1 MDDALNA
8 RMFLILMA
16 ARKLGNFLYAWG
28 GESAKEG
35 GYDCSG
41 FVSLALMETARA
53 WPSVYQGGRT
63 TAAGLYTYFN
73 KKKCPD
79 ITEESDLKP
88 GCLLFYRNSRKR
100 ITHIAIHAVTVPN
113 IRLTEYGKK
122 KTVPVGPVAF
132 EAGGSGS
139 KAVSPRAALR
149 DSAGI
154 RITASTYSGGRE
166 WVTKDPFVLIGRQS
180 QESIRRQV

>member
-1 MDDALNA
+1 MNDFLDA
-8 RMFLILMA
+8 RTFLVLMA

-41 FVSLALMETARA
+41 FVSLSLMETARA
-53 WPSVYQGGRT
+53 WPDIYTGGRT

-73 KKKCPD
+73 KKGCPD
-79 ITEESDLKP
+79 ITRESDLKP
-88 GCLLFYRNSRKR
+88 GCLIFYHRPGKR
-100 ITHIAIHAVTVPN
+100 ISHIAIHAVTVPN

-122 KTVPVGPVAF
+122 KTVPVGSVAF

-139 KAVSPRAALR
+139 KAVSPKSALR

-166 WVTKDPFVLIGRQS
+166 WVAKDPFHLLQNKRSDSVT
-180 QESIRRQV
+180 RRV